1 MEENMELRYHYKLKV
16 VNSEENEE
24 ENFFVR
30 VSLQAPTFKVGE
42 RLVGTYLYQEFPNA
56 ISIKSV

>member
-1 MEENMELRYHYKLKV
+1 MELRYHYKIKV

-42 RLVGTYLYQEFPNA
+42 RLVRTHLFQEFPEA
-56 ISIKSV
+56 VSLKSV